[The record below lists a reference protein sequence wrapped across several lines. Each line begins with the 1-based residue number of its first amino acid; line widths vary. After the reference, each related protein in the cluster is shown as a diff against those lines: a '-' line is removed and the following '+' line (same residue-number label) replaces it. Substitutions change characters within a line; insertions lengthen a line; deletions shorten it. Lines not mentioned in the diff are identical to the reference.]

1 MEKKPEGLNAW
12 LQFTN
17 GNPPDIVGIG
27 IQELDMTTESLLLR
41 EMVSRSAPWN
51 EALLQALNQ
60 RPDLV
65 EYSLV
70 ASKQLV
76 GLLLC
81 IFVNKKHLNNVSE
94 VQFTV
99 VATGTLGVMG
109 NKGAVAIRFKFYD
122 STFCI
127 INAHFNAHQ
136 TNVQRRNQDY
146 HEIFNRI
153 VFYVDNQLFNI
164 LDHDHIFWLGDLN
177 YRIDLSDNEVR
188 AKIAEKDWN
197 ALLAAD
203 QLVNQMKAK
212 NVFPGWQEGV
222 IDFAPTYKY
231 VIGTNEYDNSD
242 GTKRRIPAWCDRI
255 LWRGTN
261 IKQLRY
267 GRYELLTSDHR
278 PVFAL
283 FQVEAKSIVQ
293 AQRQLVYQD
302 IVKQLDKLENDIQPD
317 AVISAKECDFGQV
330 RFGVPVSRSIT
341 ISNTGKVICRFRFI
355 AKPNDKHFC
364 KPWLRITPA
373 FGMLAPGESTEIVFV
388 TLVDKMT
395 APSLN
400 SNKEKLDD
408 ILILH
413 LENGKDFFISV
424 SGTYMKSSFGCSL
437 AELVRYPQPIRDST
451 PMPEIEKFS
460 KLRVPKELWRI
471 VDYIYKNCMDEEDL
485 FLESGDQEEM
495 ERIREALDTGA
506 EFGKVD
512 NPHSMAE
519 TLLTFL
525 GSLSEPV
532 IPSDKYRQVLEAS
545 QSYAHARQMVST
557 LPEVHFNVFY
567 YLMAFLRVVLQH
579 EQKNKLTPEKLA
591 LVFSNVLIPQP
602 SNLAK
607 EAESVLKK
615 KTLFIQYFL
624 SSSEELQVI

>member
-1 MEKKPEGLNAW
+1 MTEKNNERFP
-12 LQFTN
+12 F
-17 GNPPDIVGIG
+17 
-27 IQELDMTTESLLLR
+27 SL
-41 EMVSRSAPWN
+41 
-51 EALLQALNQ
+51 
-60 RPDLV
+60 
-65 EYSLV
+65 
-70 ASKQLV
+70 
-76 GLLLC
+76 C
-81 IFVNKKHLNNVSE
+81 NVP
-94 VQFTV
+94 
-99 VATGTLGVMG
+99 
-109 NKGAVAIRFKFYD
+109 IYD
-122 STFCI
+122 C
-127 INAHFNAHQ
+127 
-136 TNVQRRNQDY
+136 
-146 HEIFNRI
+146 
-153 VFYVDNQLFNI
+153 L
-164 LDHDHIFWLGDLN
+164 
-177 YRIDLSDNEVR
+177 
-188 AKIAEKDWN
+188 
-197 ALLAAD
+197 
-203 QLVNQMKAK
+203 
-212 NVFPGWQEGV
+212 
-222 IDFAPTYKY
+222 
-231 VIGTNEYDNSD
+231 
-242 GTKRRIPAWCDRI
+242 
-255 LWRGTN
+255 
-261 IKQLRY
+261 
-267 GRYELLTSDHR
+267 
-278 PVFAL
+278 
-283 FQVEAKSIVQ
+283 KSIQCPGIFFSMLFMLHVQ
-293 AQRQLVYQD
+293 Q
-302 IVKQLDKLENDIQPD
+302 
-317 AVISAKECDFGQV
+317 
-330 RFGVPVSRSIT
+330 
-341 ISNTGKVICRFRFI
+341 
-355 AKPNDKHFC
+355 
-364 KPWLRITPA
+364 
-373 FGMLAPGESTEIVFV
+373 
-388 TLVDKMT
+388 
-395 APSLN
+395 
-400 SNKEKLDD
+400 
-408 ILILH
+408 
-413 LENGKDFFISV
+413 ISV